1 MAIRKIILFGHAI
14 TVFVTFIFS
23 ELKMAK
29 TASDSEFEKFPIVGV
44 GASAGGLDS
53 FQKFLKAVPANS
65 GMAYILV
72 QHLSPTHHSILP
84 GILSKA
90 TSIPV
95 QEISNDCTIKQDHIY
110 VIPENQ
116 MLEISD
122 YSLKLTP
129 RKKNVQNMPV
139 DVFFSALARVHG
151 TMAIGV
157 VLSGTASDGTVG
169 LKEIKEHGGITFAE
183 DPNSATWDGMP
194 KNAIGAGVVDF
205 VLPVEQIPTK
215 LVNVYALYESDPVQD
230 EEQKSK
236 INENSLRKIL
246 SVLQQHSG
254 VDFSFYK
261 RPTVLRRLDRRMA
274 INQITEQKDYLAF
287 LIKNRAE
294 RESLFQDLLIKVT
307 SFFRDPEIFDELV
320 KTVIP
325 QILKNQDP
333 QDPVRI
339 WIPACCTGEEAY
351 SLAIV
356 LFDALGGLTSGHNFL
371 KTKIQ
376 IFASDISDVAIKKA
390 RTGVYSAAE
399 VEPLSKSQLADY
411 FTKVDANYQVVKP
424 IRDSIVFAT
433 HNFLKDP
440 PFSKVNLVSCRNVF
454 IYLDPFLQRKALST
468 FHYALKEKGFLL
480 LGKSETIGTPSDQFI
495 PFSQEGKIY
504 IRKSGSSR
512 FQILATPSTMNET
525 PNKLPIP
532 SIRASRTD
540 FKKSAESVLVSRYT
554 PASVIVDGHMEV
566 VHINGSVAP
575 FLEPSSGKPTHELM
589 KMARK
594 ELAFELRNALHKAK
608 ETQESVIKEGIPI
621 VDNGHRSLATI
632 EIVPLTNVVD
642 PYFLILFQKKSQN
655 ASLLE
660 RAWKKLKPTF
670 SSKERNFTEQRVMAL
685 ERELEQM
692 REDMRSISEEQE
704 AYSEELQSANEELL
718 SSNEE
723 MQSLNEE
730 LETSKEELQSTNEEL
745 IVVNRELLE
754 KQNEQNRTLNYLD
767 AVIANLREPFVVLE
781 NDYKI
786 RTANAAYYKRFDVD
800 ETEIRGRSFF
810 DIQDKIWNN
819 VKLQTMIKKVLPKAI
834 RIVDEEIIINHP
846 SSGEWRFMFNAREI
860 VHNHESNKL
869 ILLSMEDVTERK
881 MAKS

>member
-1 MAIRKIILFGHAI
+1 MESNYMQK
-14 TVFVTFIFS
+14 
-23 ELKMAK
+23 
-29 TASDSEFEKFPIVGV
+29 KFPLVGV

-53 FQKFLKAVPANS
+53 FQKFLKAIPANS

-72 QHLSPTHHSILP
+72 QHLSPSHQSILP
-84 GILSKA
+84 EILSKA

-95 QEISNDCTIKQDHIY
+95 QEISDDCNIKPDHIY

-116 MLEISD
+116 MLEITD
-122 YSLKLTP
+122 YSLKLSP
-129 RKKNVQNMPV
+129 RKQNVQNMPI
-139 DVFFSALARVHG
+139 DVFFSSLARVHG
-151 TMAIGV
+151 TYAIGI
-157 VLSGTASDGTVG
+157 VLSGTARDGTVG

-194 KNAIGAGVVDF
+194 KNAIDAGVVDF
-205 VLPVEQIPTK
+205 VLPVEEIPAK
-215 LVNVYALYESDPVQD
+215 LVNVYALYESDAVGDDDQNPNT
-230 EEQKSK
+230 
-236 INENSLRKIL
+236 NESRIRKIL
-246 SVLQQHSG
+246 SVVQQHSG

-261 RPTVLRRLDRRMA
+261 RPTVLRRIDRRMA
-274 INQITEQKDYLAF
+274 INQISEHHDYLGF
-287 LIKNRAE
+287 LIDNRVE

-307 SFFRDPEIFDELV
+307 SFFRDPEIFEELV
-320 KTVIP
+320 DTVIP

-333 QDPVRI
+333 EDPVRI

-351 SLAIV
+351 SLAII
-356 LFDALGGLTSGHNFL
+356 LFDALGGLTAGHNL
-371 KTKIQ
+371 LRTKIQ
-376 IFASDISDVAIKKA
+376 IFASDISEVAIKKA
-390 RTGVYSAAE
+390 RTGIYSAAE
-399 VEPLSKSQLADY
+399 VEPLSENQLEDY
-411 FTKVDANYQVVKP
+411 FTRTDGSYQVVKP
-424 IRDSIVFAT
+424 IRDTIVFAT

-440 PFSKVNLVSCRNVF
+440 PFGKVNLISCRNVF

-480 LGKSETIGTPSDQFI
+480 LGKTETIGTPSDQFI
-495 PFSQEGKIY
+495 PFSQEEKIY
-504 IRKSGSSR
+504 IRKPGSSR
-512 FQILATPSTMNET
+512 FLQFATTPRTMNEV
-525 PNKLPIP
+525 PNRVPLP
-532 SIRASRTD
+532 SMRASRTD
-540 FKKSAESVLVSRYT
+540 FKKSAEAVLVSRYT

-566 VHINGSVAP
+566 VHINGSVTP

-608 ETQESVIKEGIPI
+608 ESQEAVIKEGIPI
-621 VDNGHRSLATI
+621 IDNGNRFLASI
-632 EIVPLTNVVD
+632 EIVPLTNIVD
-642 PYFLILFQKKSQN
+642 PYFLVLFQKKSRN
-655 ASLLE
+655 APFLK

-670 SSKERNFTEQRVMAL
+670 SSKERNFTQQRVTAL
-685 ERELEQM
+685 EMELEQA

-745 IVVNRELLE
+745 IILNRELNE

-781 NDYKI
+781 HDFKI

-800 ETEIRGRSFF
+800 ETETQGKSFF
-810 DIQDKIWNN
+810 EIQDKIWNN
-819 VKLQTMIKKVLPKAI
+819 SKLHTMIKNVLPKTV
-834 RIVDEEIIINHP
+834 RIVDEEVVINQPP
-846 SSGEWRFMFNAREI
+846 SGQWCFMFNAREI
-860 VHNHESNKL
+860 VYEQESNKL
-869 ILLSMEDVTERK
+869 ILLSIEDITERSN
-881 MAKS
+881 A